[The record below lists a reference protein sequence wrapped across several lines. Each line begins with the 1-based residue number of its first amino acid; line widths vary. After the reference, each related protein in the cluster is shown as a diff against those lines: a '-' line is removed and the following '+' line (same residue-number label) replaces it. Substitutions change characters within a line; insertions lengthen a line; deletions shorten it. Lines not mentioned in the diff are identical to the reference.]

1 VTATPTTPLNGDTAQ
16 VSHQV
21 VHELRLNP
29 RLHGKSRVPGQTMPA
44 FDLHAFTQAL
54 EHRDVDYQLA
64 RYAPDADIRVVD
76 PDHPPA
82 TPQTV
87 QGTQAIHAWLLDAS
101 TRDLD
106 LHVTHLVDGGD
117 RIAFTQCWHHQDG
130 TEVMAT
136 STAELQNGLITTQHT
151 ILVWNPS
158 RT

>member
-1 VTATPTTPLNGDTAQ
+1 
-16 VSHQV
+16 
-21 VHELRLNP
+21 
-29 RLHGKSRVPGQTMPA
+29 
-44 FDLHAFTQAL
+44 
-54 EHRDVDYQLA
+54 
-64 RYAPDADIRVVD
+64 
-76 PDHPPA
+76 
-82 TPQTV
+82 V